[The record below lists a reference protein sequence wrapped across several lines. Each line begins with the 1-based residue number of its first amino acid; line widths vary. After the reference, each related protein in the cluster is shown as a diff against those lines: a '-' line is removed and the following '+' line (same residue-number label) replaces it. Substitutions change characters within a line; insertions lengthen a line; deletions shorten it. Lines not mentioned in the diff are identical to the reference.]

1 MSQEQFLVFTITP
14 IIIGVLGWIFSEVI
28 IRQDRKNR

>member
-1 MSQEQFLVFTITP
+1 VTQEQFLVFTITP
-14 IIIGVLGWIFSEVI
+14 IIIAVLGWIVSEIV